1 MAAGITKVDI
11 AGLAGNEAAQP
22 RVFAHSAYEIPT
34 PATTG
39 TENTYPANTV
49 DDSQVIV
56 SRGACIYVG
65 VGGNV
70 KVTMENGEIILFKG
84 VTTGSF
90 LPILALKIHG
100 ANVGGTNAGTT
111 ATDLVALF

>member
-1 MAAGITKVDI
+1 MATGTTSVDI

-34 PATTG
+34 PASTG
-39 TENTYPANTV
+39 SENTYPVPA
-49 DDSQVIV
+49 DDTAAVV
-56 SRGACIYVG
+56 SRGSCIYVG
-65 VGGNV
+65 GAGNV
-70 KVTMENGEIILFKG
+70 RVTMEDGGIVVFNG
-84 VTTGSF
+84 VTAGSF

-100 ANVGGTNAGTT
+100 ANVGGSGLGTT

>member
-1 MAAGITKVDI
+1 MAAGTTKVDI

-22 RVFAHSAYEIPT
+22 RVFAHSAYQIPT
-34 PATTG
+34 PSATG
-39 TENTYPANTV
+39 TENTYPLPADDTV
-49 DDSQVIV
+49 DVV

-65 VGGNV
+65 VAGNV

-84 VTTGSF
+84 VTAGSF